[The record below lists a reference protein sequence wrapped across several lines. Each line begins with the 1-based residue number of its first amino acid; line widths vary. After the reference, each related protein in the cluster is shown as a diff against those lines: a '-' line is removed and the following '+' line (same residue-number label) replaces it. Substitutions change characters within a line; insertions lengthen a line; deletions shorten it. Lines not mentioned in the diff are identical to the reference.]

1 MLDGT
6 SYAVQVSNYGM
17 VGYVSTQE
25 MILLLEQLQKG
36 NVPDLVVFYDGY
48 NDMGSALINHRAG
61 ETYGELSRRLE
72 FNAFNQWSSDHL
84 SLYKQALT
92 LFVLNSGL
100 GRLAEKL
107 SSVTGRYGGKM
118 GQEADPGHGDDWREM
133 EALQEQVVRTYLA
146 NKALVEAVGR
156 SFGFRCLFFWQ
167 PSIWTKSRHTP
178 YEDRE
183 TGMPG
188 EGNFMRGVN
197 RRIESIAS
205 ETSIYDL
212 SGVFGDSAEPYYI
225 DEVHITGEGNRIV
238 AQAMLSRI
246 LAALKAI
253 TDDRAERS
261 SASARFPAAAL
272 GIYNGPTNT
281 RLGEAL
287 AR

>member
-1 MLDGT
+1 
-6 SYAVQVSNYGM
+6 
-17 VGYVSTQE
+17 
-25 MILLLEQLQKG
+25 LQKG

-118 GQEADPGHGDDWREM
+118 G
-133 EALQEQVVRTYLA
+133 QEQVVRTYLA

-238 AQAMLSRI
+238 AQAMLSSRV
-246 LAALKAI
+246 L
-253 TDDRAERS
+253 RNR
-261 SASARFPAAAL
+261 
-272 GIYNGPTNT
+272 GQ
-281 RLGEAL
+281 
-287 AR
+287 